1 MVLTHI
7 SVQFMGVDP
16 DTVIECL
23 PSCVS
28 EDRPARYE
36 SVKAGEYVEARLR
49 ETYAHSAPV
58 EASA

>member
-1 MVLTHI
+1 
-7 SVQFMGVDP
+7 MGVDP

-23 PSCVS
+23 PSCVT
-28 EDRPARYE
+28 EDRPAKYE

-58 EASA
+58 EATA